1 MNLPAPFS
9 LSNCRVLI
17 VGLGLMGGSLAL
29 ALRGKCQA
37 VWGVDLHENTCLYAK
52 QKGMV
57 ENAFADITQAPQPDL
72 VILAIPVEHILTL
85 LGQLGE
91 VFHTQVIVMDIGST
105 KSEVCKAMEKLPVHI
120 NPIGG
125 HPMCGKEVGGIQA
138 AEADLFEG
146 AAFALT
152 PLARTSEST
161 RRLAAEVVQEI
172 GANVVWLDAET
183 HDRWVACVS
192 HVPYLLASA
201 LVASTPLSAA
211 TMVGTGFRST
221 SRLAMTPTSMMASV
235 LRTNRDFILQGLV
248 EVQKQLDEMR
258 ELLENNDDRLVE
270 KLDATA
276 ERLKKLLG
284 KG

>member
-1 MNLPAPFS
+1 M
-9 LSNCRVLI
+9 

-29 ALRGKCQA
+29 ALKGKCQA
-37 VWGVDLHENTCLYAK
+37 LWGVDLDENTRLYAK
-52 QKGMV
+52 QRGMV
-57 ENAFADITQAPQPDL
+57 EDAFADITQAPQPDV

-91 VFHTQVIVMDIGST
+91 VFHTQVMVMDIGST
-105 KSEVCKAMEKLPVHI
+105 KSAVCKAMEKLPAHI

-138 AEADLFEG
+138 AEAGLFQG

-152 PLARTSEST
+152 PLARTSENT

-172 GANVVWLDAET
+172 GANVVWLDPET
-183 HDRWVACVS
+183 HDRWVASVS
-192 HVPYLLASA
+192 HIPYLLASA

-211 TMVGTGFRST
+211 AMVGTGFRST
-221 SRLAMTPTSMMASV
+221 SRLAMTPTSMMGSV

-248 EVQKQLDEMR
+248 EVQKQLDEIR